1 MTEVKAEINGGVP
14 LVATGKTPTVK
25 RIRQNFPSLP
35 SAPGASEMSD
45 VGYDCKVDSSPTNW
59 ESVPLYSAFSLS
71 SDGSFPKV
79 KVTRSKYC
87 DLRSGKSQSVG
98 SGRCYRVIF

>member
-1 MTEVKAEINGGVP
+1 MTEVQTATNGSVP
-14 LVATGKTPTVK
+14 VTTTGKTPTK
-25 RIRQNFPSLP
+25 RILRQNFPPLP
-35 SAPGASEMSD
+35 SAPGASEMTDAAYS
-45 VGYDCKVDSSPTNW
+45 CKVDSSPTNW

-87 DLRSGKSQSVG
+87 DLRSGNSQPAG

>member
-1 MTEVKAEINGGVP
+1 MTEVKAETNGSVP
-14 LVATGKTPTVK
+14 QTSTGKTPTP
-25 RIRQNFPSLP
+25 RRLRQNFPALP
-35 SAPGASEMSD
+35 SSPGASEMGD
-45 VGYDCKVDSSPTNW
+45 VAFNCKVDSSPTNW

-87 DLRSGKSQSVG
+87 DLRSGNSQPAG

>member
-1 MTEVKAEINGGVP
+1 MTEVKAETNGSVP
-14 LVATGKTPTVK
+14 LVTTGKTPTQ
-25 RIRQNFPSLP
+25 RRLRQNFPPLP
-35 SAPGASEMSD
+35 SSPGASEMSD
-45 VGYDCKVDSSPTNW
+45 VSYDCKVDSSPSNW

-87 DLRSGKSQSVG
+87 DLRSGKSQPAG